1 MATKITFYPVGNGDM
16 TLISLG
22 DSAAG
27 TNILVD
33 CNIRAAADDPE
44 DLTRDVAADLRKRL
58 KTDKRGRPYVDV
70 FLSTHPDRDHLT
82 GLKKH
87 FHLGALADYG
97 DDGKPANEKRIVIRE
112 MWSSP
117 IVFRRRERMD
127 HTLCDEAVAFNK
139 EAKRR
144 VECARKQKFT
154 GIGDGDR
161 ILVLGEDEDG
171 KTDDLT
177 SILVKVDQTF
187 SKINGTE
194 NALFNARL
202 LAPFPAADED
212 EAEAMGKN
220 HSSVILNMELADAP
234 ARETVKNYLTAGDAE
249 VLIWEKLWE
258 KHKYKP
264 GVLAYDI
271 LLSPHH
277 CSWHSLSYDSRSEKG
292 DKATVCEPAKSALSQ
307 ISVGGRII
315 ASSSAIK
322 DDDFDPPS
330 HAAKQE
336 YESIVNKKK
345 GEFLCVGEFPTEA
358 EPAPLEFVIRDG
370 SILRSVQKAASPQ
383 RSIVTSGII
392 DAVNSRT
399 ARNEAVQKGG
409 NTRYA

>member
-22 DSAAG
+22 DSAG

-33 CNIRAAADDPE
+33 CNIRAAADDP
-44 DLTRDVAADLRKRL
+44 DDPTRDVAADLRKRL
-58 KTDKRGRPYVDV
+58 KTDKKGRPYVDV

-87 FHLGALADYG
+87 FYLGAPADYG
-97 DDGKPANEKRIVIRE
+97 DDGKSLNEKRIVIRE

-117 IVFRRRERMD
+117 IVFRRASTE
-127 HTLCDEAVAFNK
+127 HTLCDDAAAFNK

-144 VECARKQKFT
+144 VKFAREQKFT
-154 GIGDGDR
+154 GIADGDR

-187 SKINGTE
+187 DRLNGAE
-194 NALFNARL
+194 NSLFSARL
-202 LAPFPAADED
+202 LAPLPAADED

-220 HSSVILNMELADAP
+220 HSSVILNMELADTA

-258 KHKYKP
+258 KHKNKP
-264 GVLAYDI
+264 GVLAYDV

-292 DKATVCEPAKSALSQ
+292 DKAKVCEPAKSALSQ
-307 ISVGGRII
+307 IRSGGRII
-315 ASSSAIK
+315 ASSCAIK
-322 DDDFDPPS
+322 DDDCDPPS
-330 HAAKQE
+330 HAAKRE

-345 GEFLCVGEFPTEA
+345 GEFLCVGELPTET
-358 EPAPLEFVIRDG
+358 EPAPLEFVIGDG
-370 SILRSVQKAASPQ
+370 SLSRSVQK

-392 DAVNSRT
+392 DALNSRA
-399 ARNEAVQKGG
+399 ARNEAVQRGG